1 MDNSKDKDLQV
12 REDRFAEDLRDALR
26 RKESRRPQAEV
37 PADFLNSVMQRV
49 ESDAAQ
55 TWRIAASVL
64 VAAACVA
71 FVALMVWPTKDNPK
85 FDASRLVICKER
97 IASPQPSDTLAMST
111 EKHVVAIPATKVKIK
126 KQAHERHLPP
136 QQPAQMQ
143 SPETTDSYMAEL
155 ENSLADVRDSCY
167 LAQVE
172 RMIADNEELQQLMNE
187 MTNHKQ

>member
-26 RKESRRPQAEV
+26 RREARRPHAEAPV
-37 PADFLNSVMQRV
+37 DFVDNVMQRV
-49 ESDAAQ
+49 EPGAAQ
-55 TWRIAASVL
+55 TWRLAASVL

-85 FDASRLVICKER
+85 SDASRLVICKER

-111 EKHVVAIPATKVKIK
+111 EKHVVDIPATKVKIK
-126 KQAHERHLPP
+126 KQAHQRHLPQ

>member
-12 REDRFAEDLRDALR
+12 REGRFAEDLRDALR
-26 RKESRRPQAEV
+26 RREARRPHAEAPV
-37 PADFLNSVMQRV
+37 DFVDNVMQRV

-71 FVALMVWPTKDNPK
+71 FAVLMVWPAKDNPK
-85 FDASRLVICKER
+85 PDASHLVVHKER
-97 IASPQPSDTLAMST
+97 IASPQLLDTLAMST
-111 EKHVVAIPATKVKIK
+111 EKHVVDIPATKVKTK

>member
-26 RKESRRPQAEV
+26 RREARRSHAKAPV
-37 PADFLNSVMQRV
+37 DFVDNVMQRV
-49 ESDAAQ
+49 EPGAAQ
-55 TWRIAASVL
+55 TWRLAASVL

-71 FVALMVWPTKDNPK
+71 FAVLMVWPAKDNPK
-85 FDASRLVICKER
+85 PDASHLVVHKER
-97 IASPQPSDTLAMST
+97 IASPQSLDTLAMST
-111 EKHVVAIPATKVKIK
+111 EKHIVAIPATKVKIK

>member
-26 RKESRRPQAEV
+26 RREARRPHAEAPV
-37 PADFLNSVMQRV
+37 DFVDNVMHRV
-49 ESDAAQ
+49 EPGAAM
-55 TWRIAASVL
+55 TWRLAASVL

-71 FVALMVWPTKDNPK
+71 FAVLMVWPAKDNPK
-85 FDASRLVICKER
+85 PDASHLVVHKER